1 VYVYIFKRVTTSKE
15 VIAVTVQ
22 AQPSTAVYKI
32 DTAHSLIEFAVKHMM
47 VATVKGRFSTFDGT
61 IVVDEQDP
69 ARSSV
74 EVTIDAASID
84 TREPQRDNH
93 LRSPDFLD
101 VEKFPHITFRSTQV
115 ERIDDQ
121 RLRIHG
127 NLTIRDVTRPVA
139 LEATFEGKAR
149 DPWGNERLGFTASTR
164 FDRRDFGL
172 QWNVPL
178 EAGGILVGNEV
189 RVNIEVEAIRQQ
201 A

>member
-1 VYVYIFKRVTTSKE
+1 
-15 VIAVTVQ
+15 
-22 AQPSTAVYKI
+22 
-32 DTAHSLIEFAVKHMM
+32 
-47 VATVKGRFSTFDGT
+47 
-61 IVVDEQDP
+61 VDEQDP

-84 TREPQRDNH
+84 TREPRRDNH

-127 NLTIRDVTRPVA
+127 NLTIRDVTRPVV

-164 FDRRDFGL
+164 FDRRDFGI
-172 QWNVPL
+172 QWNVLL